1 MPQDMGGLPPGADV
15 ESQRPRYRN
24 ERGLFPVPQTHI
36 ATSRQSLSEEM
47 ARHDQCEIRACK
59 IFCVNEKNRYNLFIQ
74 NGGLQWQKR
83 NGTLQTQH

>member
-1 MPQDMGGLPPGADV
+1 MICVMTASGFVKKYLAGIGLLICLVVLSVFWGF
-15 ESQRPRYRN
+15 Y
-24 ERGLFPVPQTHI
+24 F
-36 ATSRQSLSEEM
+36 RQAELIEK
-47 ARHDQCEIRACK
+47 QQLYQGQGACK